1 MKIYTKT
8 GDEGKTSLLGGT
20 RVLKNH
26 IRIAAYGAIDELNA
40 HLGLLRDM
48 SETEERKETLFR
60 IQNQL
65 FVIAAQLAAENE
77 RARGFLPDFDEGGT
91 AALETQIDA
100 METNLE
106 PLKSFILP
114 GGHQVVSFCHIARTV
129 CRRAEREV
137 ISLSL
142 EMEVNPA
149 VVKYLNRL
157 SDFLFVLARK
167 YAEELGV
174 EEVKWKGK

>member
-20 RVLKNH
+20 RVSKNH

-40 HLGLLRDM
+40 YLGLLRDV
-48 SETEERKETLFR
+48 SETEDRKELLFR
-60 IQNQL
+60 IQKSL
-65 FVIAAQLAAENE
+65 FVIAALLAAENE
-77 RARGFLPDFDEGGT
+77 KARSFSPAFDETGT
-91 AALETQIDA
+91 QALENEIDT
-100 METNLE
+100 MEKSLE

-137 ISLSL
+137 ISLS
-142 EMEVNPA
+142 METEISPA
-149 VVKYLNRL
+149 VIKYLNRL